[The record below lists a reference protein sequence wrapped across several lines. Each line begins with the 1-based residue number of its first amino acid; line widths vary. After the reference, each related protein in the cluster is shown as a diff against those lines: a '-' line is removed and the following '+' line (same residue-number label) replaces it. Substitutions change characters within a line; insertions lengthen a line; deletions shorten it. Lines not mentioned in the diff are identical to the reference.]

1 MNAPLRHVPARRRTF
16 PSRTCRR
23 NERGAAIVE
32 FAIVCAVFCTLLIGI
47 FEFARLLYY
56 WNTASEAV
64 RLGAR
69 TAIVCDADAA
79 VVKTR
84 IRRLLPLL
92 SASNVN
98 LSYSPSGCDSDPDTA
113 RNTCTFVTVSVTN
126 VSVNTLIPFVPITVT
141 MPPLTTTLPR
151 ESLATS
157 TGGTVCQ

>member
-1 MNAPLRHVPARRRTF
+1 MNPRRGHIPSRRRLQ
-16 PSRTCRR
+16 C
-23 NERGAAIVE
+23 GAAMVE
-32 FAIVCAVFCTLLIGI
+32 FALVAAVFCTLLIGI
-47 FEFARLLYY
+47 LEFARVLYY

-69 TAIVCDADAA
+69 TAVVCDADASVIKSKITA
-79 VVKTR
+79 
-84 IRRLLPLL
+84 LLPLL
-92 SASNVN
+92 GSSNVS
-98 LSYSPSGCDSDPDTA
+98 LSYTPSGCDSDPDTA

-126 VSVNTLIPFVPITVT
+126 VSVQTMIPFVPLTLT